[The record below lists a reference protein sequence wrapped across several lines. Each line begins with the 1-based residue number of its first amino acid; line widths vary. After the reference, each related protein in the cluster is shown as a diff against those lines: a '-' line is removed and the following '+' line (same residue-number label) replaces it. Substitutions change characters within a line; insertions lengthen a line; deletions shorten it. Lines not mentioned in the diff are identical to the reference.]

1 MVQFIRPRAI
11 SGLGAAAVGALHPA
25 SSAPSRV
32 RVPRVGVL
40 ESPQSGLHSRVGRGS
55 RTRDAAEKSWPEVR
69 LFDAPLAGRA
79 RLPAKSFRLAE
90 ADREG
95 AEASGTRR
103 GSYLHQFCR

>member
-1 MVQFIRPRAI
+1 MVRWKAHSQ
-11 SGLGAAAVGALHPA
+11 GYTAALAW
-25 SSAPSRV
+25 
-32 RVPRVGVL
+32 
-40 ESPQSGLHSRVGRGS
+40 QSH
-55 RTRDAAEKSWPEVR
+55 TRDAAEKSWPEVR

-90 ADREG
+90 AAREG